1 VADHPKTLEQ
11 NYLKKLLA
19 MAADKPA
26 SLGARFIDIEHDD
39 WCDHIIGQGYC
50 NCDPYIP
57 GLTP

>member
-1 VADHPKTLEQ
+1 MADHPKTLEQ

-57 GLTP
+57 